1 MTPLVL
7 LIALASSFPTA
18 TPENI
23 CRSTLSPEVS
33 ADPKLAFGACVKDEQ
48 TARVQMKRDWS
59 RYSAEARANC
69 SEPSAFSVSYVEILT
84 CLEMQSGPNFH
95 STIMPAADAPATAIA
110 PAAPKAAAKKP

>member
-1 MTPLVL
+1 MTSLVFL
-7 LIALASSFPTA
+7 VALASAFPTA

-23 CRSTLSPEVS
+23 CRPTLSPEVS

-48 TARVQMKRDWS
+48 TARAQMQKDWS

-69 SEPSAFSVSYVEILT
+69 SEPGAFSVSYVEILT
-84 CLEMQSGPNFH
+84 CLEMQRGPNFH
-95 STIMPAADAPATAIA
+95 STILPAADT